1 MLTCYSNISDSF
13 CEAYLALTK
22 IHSFTSPTK
31 ILFFIE
37 GGGGGGGGWI
47 LYSTKY
53 IISRQIMEKTYNLLY
68 LTDKQCILE

>member
-37 GGGGGGGGWI
+37 GGGGGGD
-47 LYSTKY
+47 TV
-53 IISRQIMEKTYNLLY
+53 QHEVYNFETNYGKNVQFTLSY
-68 LTDKQCILE
+68 